1 VTTVSET
8 ADRDAN
14 QALRDR
20 LTDVYGRYERLRSE
34 MDGLQ
39 RRLASLQVSAVSDDG
54 LTKAT
59 VDSRGHLVDLH
70 LDRSAYGSVDADELA
85 QTIVATVRSAAAHTA
100 GRVEELMSGYLPPDS
115 GALQFLR
122 DNDFDSLMRRPDV
135 IARHE

>member
-1 VTTVSET
+1 MSET

-20 LTDVYGRYERLRSE
+20 LADVYGRYERLRSE
-34 MDGLQ
+34 MDDLQ
-39 RRLASLQVSAVSDDG
+39 HRLAALQVSAVSDDG
-54 LTKAT
+54 LTQAT
-59 VDSRGHLVDLH
+59 VDSRGHLVDLR
-70 LDRSAYGSVDADELA
+70 LDRAAYGTVDADQLA
-85 QTIVATVRSAAAHTA
+85 RTIVATVRSAAARTA

-122 DNDFDSLMRRPDV
+122 DNDFDSLMRRPDA

>member
-1 VTTVSET
+1 MSET

-34 MDGLQ
+34 MDDLQ

-54 LTKAT
+54 LAEAT
-59 VDSRGHLVDLH
+59 VDSRGHLVDLS
-70 LDRSAYGSVDADELA
+70 LNRAAYGSVDADQLA
-85 QTIVATVRSAAAHTA
+85 RTIVTTVHTAAARTA
-100 GRVEELMSGYLPPDS
+100 GRVEELISGYLPPDS

-122 DNDFDSLMRRPDV
+122 DNDFDSLMRRPDAIV
-135 IARHE
+135 RHD